1 LVDCTA
7 ITEVQNSDVDKMKG
21 VIEITILSF
30 HILVSLFILSVPSGM
45 NNFNTIS

>member
-30 HILVSLFILSVPSGM
+30 HSKFIYFKCS
-45 NNFNTIS
+45 FWHE